1 MRTDTRLDGRRLAL
15 VAVAVAAV
23 SLSGP
28 VMADIA
34 APALAISF
42 WRNAMATGVLAP
54 LALTRRRGE
63 LLGLDRG
70 TGATTVLAGA
80 MLAVHFGTW
89 VSSLKLTSVA
99 SSTALVSLQVVWIA
113 AWDRWRGRRLPG
125 AAVLGIVVALAG
137 ALVVTGVDVTV
148 SRRALAGDLLALV
161 GSVAVAAYTVVGGR
175 ARRTTS
181 TTTYTFSC
189 YGTAAVL
196 LAGAALVGGQPLGG
210 YAGRDWAL
218 LVLVTGTAQLLGHS
232 VFNHLL
238 ASTPPVVVAL
248 AILLEIPGA
257 ALIAAAL
264 LGQVPPPSAVAGL
277 VLVLGGMAAVV
288 RARTPDTPEPTG

>member
-1 MRTDTRLDGRRLAL
+1 METRLDGRRLLL
-15 VAVAVAAV
+15 VAVAVLAV

-54 LALTRRRGE
+54 VALTRRRVE
-63 LLGLDRG
+63 LGSLERRTLG
-70 TGATTVLAGA
+70 AVVLAGA
-80 MLAVHFGTW
+80 LLALHFGTW

-113 AWDRWRGRRLPG
+113 AWDRWRGRRLPR
-125 AAVLGIVVALAG
+125 AAVLGIAVALTG

-161 GSVAVAAYTVVGGR
+161 GSVAVAGYTVIGGR

-181 TTTYTFSC
+181 TTTYTFCC
-189 YGTAAVL
+189 YGTAAAL
-196 LAGAALVGGQPLGG
+196 LAVAALAGGQPLGG

-218 LVLVTGTAQLLGHS
+218 LVLITGTAQLLGHS

-238 ASTPPVVVAL
+238 ATTAPVVVAL

-257 ALIAAAL
+257 ALLAAAL

-277 VLVLGGMAAVV
+277 VLVLAGMAAVV
-288 RARTPDTPEPTG
+288 RARTPTTAPGMP

>member
-1 MRTDTRLDGRRLAL
+1 METRLDGRRLLL
-15 VAVAVAAV
+15 VAVAVLAV

-54 LALTRRRGE
+54 VALTRRRVE
-63 LLGLDRG
+63 LGSLERRTLG
-70 TGATTVLAGA
+70 AVVLAGA
-80 MLAVHFGTW
+80 LLALHFGTW

-113 AWDRWRGRRLPG
+113 AWDRWRGRRLPR
-125 AAVLGIVVALAG
+125 AAVLGIAVALTG

-148 SRRALAGDLLALV
+148 SRRALGGDLLALV
-161 GSVAVAAYTVVGGR
+161 GSVAVAGYTVIGGR

-181 TTTYTFSC
+181 TTTYTFCC
-189 YGTAAVL
+189 YGTAAAL
-196 LAGAALVGGQPLGG
+196 LAVAALAGGQPLGG

-218 LVLVTGTAQLLGHS
+218 LVLITGTAQLLGHS

-238 ASTPPVVVAL
+238 ATTAPVVVAL

-257 ALIAAAL
+257 ALLAAAL

-277 VLVLGGMAAVV
+277 VLVLAGMAAVV
-288 RARTPDTPEPTG
+288 RARTPTTAPGMP

>member
-1 MRTDTRLDGRRLAL
+1 MDSRPDGRRLVL
-15 VAVAVAAV
+15 VVVAVAAV

-42 WRNAMATGVLAP
+42 WRNALATAVLAP
-54 LALTRRRGE
+54 VALGRRRAE
-63 LLGLDRG
+63 LGAVDRG
-70 TGATTVLAGA
+70 TRRATVVAGA
-80 MLAVHFGTW
+80 MLALHFGTW

-113 AWDRWRGRRLPG
+113 GWDRWRGRRLPTAG
-125 AAVLGIVVALAG
+125 MLGIVVALAG

-161 GSVAVAAYTVVGGR
+161 GSVAVAVYTVIGAR

-181 TTTYTFSC
+181 TTTYTFIC

-196 LAGAALVGGQPLGG
+196 LAAAALVGRQPLGG

-218 LVLVTGTAQLLGHS
+218 LVLVTCTAQLLGHS

-238 ASTPPVVVAL
+238 ATTPPVVVAL

-277 VLVLGGMAAVV
+277 VLVLGGMATVV
-288 RARTPDTPEPTG
+288 RARTPAAPAPTG

>member
-1 MRTDTRLDGRRLAL
+1 METRLDGRRLLL
-15 VAVAVAAV
+15 VAVAVLAV

-54 LALTRRRGE
+54 VALTRRRAE
-63 LLGLDRG
+63 LGSLERRTLG
-70 TGATTVLAGA
+70 AVVLAGA
-80 MLAVHFGTW
+80 LLALHFGTW

-113 AWDRWRGRRLPG
+113 AWDRWRGRRLPR
-125 AAVLGIVVALAG
+125 AAVLGIAVALTG

-161 GSVAVAAYTVVGGR
+161 GSVAVAGYTVIGGR

-181 TTTYTFSC
+181 TTTYTFCC
-189 YGTAAVL
+189 YGTAAAL
-196 LAGAALVGGQPLGG
+196 LAVAALAGGQPLGG

-218 LVLVTGTAQLLGHS
+218 LVLITGTAQLLGHS

-238 ASTPPVVVAL
+238 ATTAPVVVAL

-257 ALIAAAL
+257 ALLAAAL

-277 VLVLGGMAAVV
+277 VLVLAGMAAVV
-288 RARTPDTPEPTG
+288 RARTPTTAPGMP